1 MWGIF
6 SQLYINS
13 YIIYYI
19 PSHAVILHSFTHS
32 GFTSLHM
39 QWFYIPSHAEVLHL
53 FTCSDSTFLHTL
65 WFYILSH
72 AVILHS
78 FTCSGAPG
86 CYNII
91 PCIDHTNYL
100 GAMPRLVYYLN
111 IESIVVITGVG
122 LYYWHTSQTKTLIN
136 QIKNF
141 IREGTYY
148 FHSQSNLSS
157 QTFEFLFE

>member
-1 MWGIF
+1 
-6 SQLYINS
+6 
-13 YIIYYI
+13 
-19 PSHAVILHSFTHS
+19 
-32 GFTSLHM
+32 
-39 QWFYIPSHAEVLHL
+39 
-53 FTCSDSTFLHTL
+53 
-65 WFYILSH
+65 
-72 AVILHS
+72 
-78 FTCSGAPG
+78 
-86 CYNII
+86 
-91 PCIDHTNYL
+91 
-100 GAMPRLVYYLN
+100 MPRLVYYLN